1 MFQPHYKLLRDEK
14 EFEGTAFEKK
24 LSGVPFKTFNFVYS
38 VDDSNEKLD
47 IFNSFFK
54 SCLDKHAPLRRAWL
68 NEQGRHQETSKRTE
82 CTY

>member
-14 EFEGTAFEKK
+14 EFEKTAFTKK
-24 LSGVPFKTFNFVYS
+24 LSGVPFKTFNVVYS

-54 SCLDKHAPLRRAWL
+54 SRLDKHAPRRRTWL
-68 NEQGRHQETSKRTE
+68 NDQGRHQETSKRTE
-82 CTY
+82 CTH

>member
-1 MFQPHYKLLRDEK
+1 MVGTKYVFNLVTSYSVMKRD
-14 EFEGTAFEKK
+14 
-24 LSGVPFKTFNFVYS
+24 SGVPFKTFNVVYS

-54 SCLDKHAPLRRAWL
+54 SCLDKHAPLRRIWL
-68 NEQGRHQETSKRTE
+68 NEQGRHQEASKRTE